1 MSSRRSLVRR
11 PAAHPAPARHLGW
24 LSALALV
31 AAAACA
37 GNEDYVDDWGQ
48 DTLAEGKAD
57 GLLDSAPVI
66 ALDQVATGYVEG
78 QQLDVYAIDLRGA
91 STIKVTQ
98 TVTQG
103 DLAPHFTLY
112 LGGTFH
118 VSSSSFQRS
127 ARVIS
132 KTYALTSSGRH
143 YLAVQPYRGEGKG
156 RYSLVVTC
164 TGGTCAGEGPDDGD
178 LDVAGAEVCIRNARE
193 CAFSR
198 LPRYG
203 GAVGPARARGLFEEC
218 LAEAPRCADVCTD
231 FDGGR
236 ELCDGI
242 IADLPFFADQDGA
255 CLGALAEC
263 LTECHDLG
271 EDQVPDDLG
280 TSAEGVCWQFGSNGT
295 CPGYARSLT
304 TCGGTIAPDGNA
316 ACHAL
321 CEATRGAW
329 VDDLDLLCVEAC
341 D

>member
-1 MSSRRSLVRR
+1 MIKHVSPDRRR
-11 PAAHPAPARHLGW
+11 PARHRGW
-24 LSALALV
+24 LPALV
-31 AAAACA
+31 LVAACA
-37 GNEDYVDDWGQ
+37 GSDSYDEAWGQ
-48 DTLAEGKAD
+48 DELATGKAD
-57 GLLDSAPVI
+57 GLLDTAPVI
-66 ALDQVATGYVEG
+66 VLDQVATGYVEG

-118 VSSSSFQRS
+118 VSSSNFQRS
-127 ARVIS
+127 ERVIS
-132 KTYALTSSGRH
+132 KTYTLSSTGRH
-143 YLAVQPYRGEGKG
+143 YLAVQPYRGEGTG

-164 TGGTCAGEGPDDGD
+164 TGGTCAGEDPGDDDD
-178 LDVAGAEVCIRNARE
+178 LTIARAEVCIRNARE
-193 CAFSR
+193 CAFTR

-203 GAVGPARARGLFEEC
+203 GAVGPARARALFEEC
-218 LAEAPRCADVCTD
+218 LAEAPACQEACADV
-231 FDGGR
+231 DGGR

-242 IADLPFFADQDGA
+242 IADLPFFADQDSA
-255 CLGALAEC
+255 CLSALTYC

-271 EDQVPDDLG
+271 GDEPDPDELAS
-280 TSAEGVCWQFGSNGT
+280 SAEGVCWQYGLNGT
-295 CPGYARSLT
+295 CPSYARSLT
-304 TCGGTIAPDGNA
+304 TCGGANPPDSNA

-321 CEATRGAW
+321 CESTQGAW